1 VAAATVLR
9 RQLVG
14 ELEWRGAIRST
25 AVRAAFLAVPREL
38 FVPEAGLEAVYRDEA
53 IPTKFARNGAPI
65 SSSSQP
71 AIMAEMLERL
81 ALEPGLRVLEIGA
94 GTGYNAALLSHIVGT
109 TGRVE
114 TVDIDADTARRAGHA
129 LRAGGYRA
137 RVVVADGRDGLPA
150 RAPFDRII
158 VTASSDTVPHAWFE
172 QLADGGLV
180 EVPLRLRESAGAHVI
195 ATLQKRGRGLRS
207 VSIVGGGFMP
217 LRGDDEQ
224 AVPQS
229 MRWLGITDAT
239 GGAPKPLRQLSGIA
253 LTRLSQAAKR
263 RLLAVALEDPR
274 RTPLGVRADAGALLL
289 YLSTTL
295 PAGRRVG
302 VLPEWGVGLISGDG
316 RSLAFVSGPR
326 TVGSLTAYGD
336 DRAERDLAAAIHD
349 WVDTDRP
356 GPDRLLVTVAY
367 AGTTP
372 RLRSRWRTAEPE

>member
-1 VAAATVLR
+1 MPGSATLR
-9 RQLVG
+9 RRLVG
-14 ELEWRGAIRST
+14 ELEWRGAIRSA
-25 AVRAAFLAVPREL
+25 AVRAAFLSVPREL

-81 ALEPGLRVLEIGA
+81 ALEPGQRVLEIGA
-94 GTGYNAALLSHIVGT
+94 GTGYNAALVSHIVGT
-109 TGRVE
+109 SGRVE
-114 TVDIDADTARRAGHA
+114 TVDIDADTARRAGRA

-150 RAPFDRII
+150 RAPYDRII
-158 VTASSDTVPHAWFE
+158 VTASSDTLPHAWFE
-172 QLADGGLV
+172 QLVDGGLV

-195 ATLQKRGRGLRS
+195 ATLQKHERGLRS
-207 VSIVGGGFMP
+207 VSVVGGGFMP
-217 LRGDDEQ
+217 LRGEDEQ
-224 AVPQS
+224 ALPQS

-239 GGAPKPLRQLSGIA
+239 GGAPKPVRQLSGVA

-274 RTPLGVRADAGALLL
+274 RTPLGIRADAGALLL

-295 PAGRRVG
+295 PVGRLVG
-302 VLPEWGVGLISGDG
+302 VLPEWGVGLISRDG
-316 RSLAFVSGPR
+316 RSLAFVSGQR
-326 TVGSLTAYGD
+326 TVGSLAAYGD
-336 DRAERDLAAAIHD
+336 DRAERELAAAIHG
-349 WVDTDRP
+349 WVGAGRP

-372 RLRSRWRTAEPE
+372 RVRSRWRSAEPG